1 VKAFALTAENQPASL
16 TDLPDPE
23 LAPDAALIRI
33 HAASVN
39 GFDVYQASGGLMAM
53 MPHELPTVVGR
64 DFSGVVEAV
73 GRMSPPA
80 TRSSGS
86 SRVLRPCIS
95 ARGRK
100 RSPAAPSS
108 SWPASRPASTG

>member
-1 VKAFALTAENQPASL
+1 MDIVAAATSRTTEDRVKAFALTAENQPASL

-53 MPHELPTVVGR
+53 MPHELPTVIGR
-64 DFSGVVEAV
+64 DLSGVVEAV
-73 GRMSPPA
+73 GSAPTDGVAADQGLRFVPNAPPPHPRTWA
-80 TRSSGS
+80 E
-86 SRVLRPCIS
+86 
-95 ARGRK
+95 
-100 RSPAAPSS
+100 
-108 SWPASRPASTG
+108 